1 MAKYYNRLDGDARE
15 WAQKN
20 GHATAERCIMVR
32 GRKPMGK
39 SEVETV
45 AGNAGF
51 GFTTRRWKK
60 DDDDGSKM
68 TVGLDG
74 QFKKKRGTVARHRK
88 ATCRTWTK
96 EQIARAQMDDV
107 DIAEENQVRAKRL
120 AIQRDGERKA
130 KQEARKEK
138 RNPGSRRGH
147 KKCQTS

>member
-1 MAKYYNRLDGDARE
+1 MAKYYNRLAGDARE
-15 WAQKN
+15 WAEKN
-20 GHATAERCIMVR
+20 GHATAERCILVR
-32 GRKPMGK
+32 GRKPMGR
-39 SEVETV
+39 SEVAIV

-60 DDDDGSKM
+60 DDNNGPNM

-74 QFKKKRGTVARHRK
+74 QFKKRRRTVARHRK

-107 DIAEENQVRAKRL
+107 DVEEANEKTEKTL
-120 AIQRDGERKA
+120 AIQRDKERRV

-147 KKCQTS
+147 KKKQ